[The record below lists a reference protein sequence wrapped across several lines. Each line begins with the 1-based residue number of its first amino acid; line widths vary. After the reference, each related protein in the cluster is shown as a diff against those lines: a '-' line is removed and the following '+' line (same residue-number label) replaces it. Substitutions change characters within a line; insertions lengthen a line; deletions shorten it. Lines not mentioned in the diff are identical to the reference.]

1 VRLVDHRRTIRLVV
15 FVLGIVGLVIA
26 VRRGLDESRGQVL
39 PDPPALIVAGALT
52 LASIA
57 LASRAW
63 TELFDRQHDRR
74 ALAGSLYASQL
85 TKYLPAGGFVQ
96 AASQVSMTVTAGA
109 RVGHAATAAAVWA
122 FTTVVAGCTLASGL
136 VFAASLP
143 PWLRALSLCGLL
155 APLLLHRSA
164 VAFALHV
171 GHRLIRRVPD
181 PDVLPTQRR
190 ILVSFAWSLGNAT
203 TGSAAYAVLLTGQ
216 DTDANPVTVA
226 SAFALSWVVGF
237 LVVPLPS
244 GIGVREAVLVAVVP
258 GASAAALLAA
268 SLALR
273 FLVLASE
280 VVATVGNQVL
290 MRRERR
296 AASASGAPDAA
307 TTPDGTPG
315 QPSATGHRGQPERT
329 GRVSDQ
335 QRAED
340 VPTSPGERRPVT
352 G

>member
-1 VRLVDHRRTIRLVV
+1 VRLADHRRTIRLVV
-15 FVLGIVGLVIA
+15 FVLGIVGLIIA

-39 PDPPALIVAGALT
+39 PDPPALIIAGVLT

-57 LASRAW
+57 LAARAW
-63 TELFDRQHDRR
+63 TELFDGRHDRR

-109 RVGHAATAAAVWA
+109 GVGQAATAAAVWA
-122 FTTVVAGCTLASGL
+122 FTTVVAGCTLAAGL

-155 APLLLHRSA
+155 APLLLHRRA
-164 VAFALHV
+164 LAFALHAA
-171 GHRLIRRVPD
+171 HRLIRRVPD

-190 ILVSFAWSLGNAT
+190 ILVCFAWSLGNAI
-203 TGSAAYAVLLTGQ
+203 TGSAAYAVLLSGQ
-216 DTDANPVTVA
+216 DTDANPVSVA

-237 LVVPLPS
+237 LVFPLPS

-258 GASAAALLAA
+258 GASSAALLAA

-280 VVATVGNQVL
+280 LVATVGNQVL
-290 MRRERR
+290 ARRERR
-296 AASASGAPDAA
+296 AGSASGAPDAVTA
-307 TTPDGTPG
+307 PDGTADR
-315 QPSATGHRGQPERT
+315 QSATGNVRAQNVPSSPA
-329 GRVSDQ
+329 SDA
-335 QRAED
+335 R
-340 VPTSPGERRPVT
+340 
-352 G
+352 

>member
-1 VRLVDHRRTIRLVV
+1 VRLADHRRTIRLVV
-15 FVLGIVGLVIA
+15 FVLGIVGLIIA
-26 VRRGLDESRGQVL
+26 VRRGLDETRGQVL
-39 PDPPALIVAGALT
+39 PDPPALIAAGALT

-57 LASRAW
+57 LAARGW
-63 TELFDRQHDRR
+63 TELFDRRHDRR

-109 RVGHAATAAAVWA
+109 GVGQAATAAAVWA
-122 FTTVVAGCTLASGL
+122 FTTVVAGCTLAAGL

-155 APLLLHRSA
+155 APLLLHRRA
-164 VAFALHV
+164 LALALHAA
-171 GHRLIRRVPD
+171 HRLIRRVPD

-190 ILVSFAWSLGNAT
+190 ILVCFAWSLGNAI
-203 TGSAAYAVLLTGQ
+203 TGSAAYAVLLSGQ

-237 LVVPLPS
+237 LVFPLPS

-258 GASAAALLAA
+258 GASSAALVAA

-273 FLVLASE
+273 LLVLASE
-280 VVATVGNQVL
+280 LVATVGNQVL
-290 MRRERR
+290 ARRERR
-296 AASASGAPDAA
+296 AGFASGPPDA
-307 TTPDGTPG
+307 TTAPDGTADR
-315 QPSATGHRGQPERT
+315 QRATGNVRPQNVPSSPA
-329 GRVSDQ
+329 SDP
-335 QRAED
+335 R
-340 VPTSPGERRPVT
+340 
-352 G
+352 

>member
-1 VRLVDHRRTIRLVV
+1 VRLADHRRTIRLVV
-15 FVLGIVGLVIA
+15 FVLGIVGLIIA

-57 LASRAW
+57 LAARAW
-63 TELFDRQHDRR
+63 TELFDGRHDRR

-109 RVGHAATAAAVWA
+109 GVGQAATAAAGWA
-122 FTTVVAGCTLASGL
+122 FTTVVAGCTLAAGL

-155 APLLLHRSA
+155 APLLLHRRA
-164 VAFALHV
+164 LAFALHAA
-171 GHRLIRRVPD
+171 HRLIRRVPD

-190 ILVSFAWSLGNAT
+190 ILVCFAWSLGNAI
-203 TGSAAYAVLLTGQ
+203 TGSAAYAVILSGQ
-216 DTDANPVTVA
+216 DTDANPVTIA

-237 LVVPLPS
+237 LIFPFPS

-258 GASAAALLAA
+258 GASSAALVAA

-280 VVATVGNQVL
+280 LVATVGNQVL
-290 MRRERR
+290 ARRERR
-296 AASASGAPDAA
+296 AGSTSGAPDA
-307 TTPDGTPG
+307 TTAPDGTADR
-315 QPSATGHRGQPERT
+315 QRATGNVRAQNVPSSPA
-329 GRVSDQ
+329 SDA
-335 QRAED
+335 R
-340 VPTSPGERRPVT
+340 
-352 G
+352 

>member
-1 VRLVDHRRTIRLVV
+1 MRLADHRRTIRLAV
-15 FVLGIVGLVIA
+15 FVLGIVGLIIA
-26 VRRGLDESRGQVL
+26 LRRALDESRGQVL
-39 PDPPALIVAGALT
+39 PDPPALIVAGVLT

-57 LASRAW
+57 LAARAW
-63 TELFDRQHDRR
+63 TELFDGRHDRR

-109 RVGHAATAAAVWA
+109 RVGQAATAAAVWA

-143 PWLRALSLCGLL
+143 PWLRAISLCGLL
-155 APLLLHRSA
+155 APLLLHRRALGS
-164 VAFALHV
+164 ALHAA
-171 GHRLIRRVPD
+171 HRLIRRVPD

-190 ILVSFAWSLGNAT
+190 ILVSFAWSLGNAI
-203 TGSAAYAVLLTGQ
+203 TGSAAYAVLLSGQ
-216 DTDANPVTVA
+216 DTDANPVTVM

-237 LVVPLPS
+237 LIFPLPS

-258 GASAAALLAA
+258 GASSAALLAA

-280 VVATVGNQVL
+280 LVATVGNQVL
-290 MRRERR
+290 ARRERQAG
-296 AASASGAPDAA
+296 AASHAPDAA
-307 TTPDGTPG
+307 TALDGTADHQSPAAEHHG
-315 QPSATGHRGQPERT
+315 
-329 GRVSDQ
+329 Q
-335 QRAED
+335 QRTDRTTDGARTEN
-340 VPTSPGERRPVT
+340 VPTSPARDVR
-352 G
+352 

>member
-1 VRLVDHRRTIRLVV
+1 VRLADHRRTIRLVV
-15 FVLGIVGLVIA
+15 FVLGIVGLIIA

-39 PDPPALIVAGALT
+39 PDPPALIVAGALS

-57 LASRAW
+57 LAARGW
-63 TELFDRQHDRR
+63 TELFDRRHDRR

-109 RVGHAATAAAVWA
+109 GVGQAATAAAVWA
-122 FTTVVAGCTLASGL
+122 FTTVVAGCTLAAGL

-155 APLLLHRSA
+155 APLLLHRRA
-164 VAFALHV
+164 LAFALHAA
-171 GHRLIRRVPD
+171 HRLIRRVPD

-190 ILVSFAWSLGNAT
+190 ILVCFAWSLGNAI
-203 TGSAAYAVLLTGQ
+203 TGSAAYAVLLSGQ
-216 DTDANPVTVA
+216 DADANPVTVA

-237 LVVPLPS
+237 LIFPLPS

-258 GASAAALLAA
+258 GASSAALLAA

-280 VVATVGNQVL
+280 LVATVGNQVL
-290 MRRERR
+290 ARRERR
-296 AASASGAPDAA
+296 AGSASGPPDAA
-307 TTPDGTPG
+307 TAPDGTADR
-315 QPSATGHRGQPERT
+315 QRATGS
-329 GRVSDQ
+329 V
-335 QRAED
+335 RAEN
-340 VPTSPGERRPVT
+340 VPSSPASDAR
-352 G
+352 

>member
-1 VRLVDHRRTIRLVV
+1 VRLADHRRTIRLVV
-15 FVLGIVGLVIA
+15 FVLGIVGLIIA
-26 VRRGLDESRGQVL
+26 VRRGLDETRGQVL

-57 LASRAW
+57 LAARGW
-63 TELFDRQHDRR
+63 TELFDRRHDRR

-109 RVGHAATAAAVWA
+109 GVGQAATAAAVWA
-122 FTTVVAGCTLASGL
+122 FTTVVAGCTLAAGL

-155 APLLLHRSA
+155 APLLLHRRA
-164 VAFALHV
+164 LALALHAA
-171 GHRLIRRVPD
+171 HRLIRRVPD

-190 ILVSFAWSLGNAT
+190 ILVCFAWSLGNAI
-203 TGSAAYAVLLTGQ
+203 TGSAAYAVLLSGQ

-237 LVVPLPS
+237 LVFPLPS

-258 GASAAALLAA
+258 GASSAALVAA

-273 FLVLASE
+273 LLVLASE
-280 VVATVGNQVL
+280 LVATVGNQVL
-290 MRRERR
+290 ARRERR
-296 AASASGAPDAA
+296 AGFASGPPDA
-307 TTPDGTPG
+307 TTAPDGTADR
-315 QPSATGHRGQPERT
+315 QRATGNVRPQNVPSSPA
-329 GRVSDQ
+329 SDP
-335 QRAED
+335 R
-340 VPTSPGERRPVT
+340 
-352 G
+352 

>member
-1 VRLVDHRRTIRLVV
+1 MRLADHRRTIRLVV
-15 FVLGIVGLVIA
+15 FVLGIVGLIIA

-39 PDPPALIVAGALT
+39 PDPPALIAAGALT

-57 LASRAW
+57 LAARGW
-63 TELFDRQHDRR
+63 TELFDRRHDRR

-109 RVGHAATAAAVWA
+109 GVGQAATAAAVWA
-122 FTTVVAGCTLASGL
+122 FTTVVAGCTLAAGL

-155 APLLLHRSA
+155 APLLLHRRA
-164 VAFALHV
+164 LAFALHAA
-171 GHRLIRRVPD
+171 HRLIRRVPD

-190 ILVSFAWSLGNAT
+190 ILVCFAWSLGNAI
-203 TGSAAYAVLLTGQ
+203 TGSAAYAVLLSGQ

-237 LVVPLPS
+237 LIFPLPS

-258 GASAAALLAA
+258 GASSAALLAA

-280 VVATVGNQVL
+280 LVATVGNQVL
-290 MRRERR
+290 ARRDRR
-296 AASASGAPDAA
+296 AGSASGATDASTA
-307 TTPDGTPG
+307 PDGTADRPR
-315 QPSATGHRGQPERT
+315 ATGNARAQNVPSSPA
-329 GRVSDQ
+329 SDA
-335 QRAED
+335 R
-340 VPTSPGERRPVT
+340 
-352 G
+352 

>member
-1 VRLVDHRRTIRLVV
+1 VRLANHRRTIRLVV
-15 FVLGIVGLVIA
+15 FVLGIVGLIIA

-57 LASRAW
+57 LAARAW
-63 TELFDRQHDRR
+63 TELFDRRHDRR

-109 RVGHAATAAAVWA
+109 RVGQAATAAAVWA
-122 FTTVVAGCTLASGL
+122 FTTVVAGCTLAAGL
-136 VFAASLP
+136 VFAASLS

-155 APLLLHRSA
+155 APLLLGRRA
-164 VAFALHV
+164 LAFALHAA
-171 GHRLIRRVPD
+171 HRLIRRVPD

-190 ILVSFAWSLGNAT
+190 ILVCFAWSLGNAI

-216 DTDANPVTVA
+216 DTGANPVTVA

-237 LVVPLPS
+237 LIFPLPS
-244 GIGVREAVLVAVVP
+244 GIGVREAVLVAVIP
-258 GASAAALLAA
+258 GASSAALLAA

-280 VVATVGNQVL
+280 LVATVGNQVL
-290 MRRERR
+290 ARRERR
-296 AASASGAPDAA
+296 AGSGAADTA
-307 TTPDGTPG
+307 TAPDGTAG
-315 QPSATGHRGQPERT
+315 RQRATGDVRAQNLPSSPA
-329 GRVSDQ
+329 SD
-335 QRAED
+335 
-340 VPTSPGERRPVT
+340 RPVT